1 MDNSPRSI
9 TIYQEG
15 DLLFIRVR
23 SCDAIE
29 KVEAID
35 GHDERRR
42 FHSSASRGLINTSM
56 STDVR
61 GS

>member
-9 TIYQEG
+9 TIYQEE

-35 GHDERRR
+35 GHV
-42 FHSSASRGLINTSM
+42 AMRGEDSIHRPLA
-56 STDVR
+56 V
-61 GS
+61 